1 MKKSKL
7 FRGLTGT
14 YALLTALCSYA
25 GILAFENSGQVE
37 YQNLIPKVLIIL
49 QLKK

>member
-14 YALLTALCSYA
+14 FALLTALCSYA
-25 GILAFENSGQVE
+25 GILAFENSGQVD
-37 YQNLIPKVLIIL
+37 IKT
-49 QLKK
+49 